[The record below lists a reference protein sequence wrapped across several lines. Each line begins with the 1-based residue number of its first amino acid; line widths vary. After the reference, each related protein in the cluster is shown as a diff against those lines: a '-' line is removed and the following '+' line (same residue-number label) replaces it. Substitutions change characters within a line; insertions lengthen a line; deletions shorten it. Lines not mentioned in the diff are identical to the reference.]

1 MQGSFIVIVGGGIA
15 GLACAL
21 ALEAKGCDVVVLE
34 RSEEFKEIGAG
45 IQLGPNGLRMLG
57 HLGLLDA
64 IEPFAVRPDNLV
76 VMDGMAATEVTRI
89 QTGSDFRARFAFPYT
104 LIHRADLHRVLLEA
118 CLKKSRIELRA
129 GVTMTGFD
137 WCSDSSI
144 DIRTSDRPLK
154 ADAMIGADGIWS
166 QTRAA
171 VVGDGPPVISGHIAY
186 RAVVPISEIEQV
198 YRQNAMMLWAGPK
211 NHLVQYPLRGG
222 QLFNLV
228 AVFHS
233 DRYIEGWDR
242 QGDPE
247 ELAARFAGNCET
259 VRRLLAKVDT
269 WRMWV
274 LCDRDPVSEWHR
286 GNVVLVGDAAH
297 PMLQY
302 LAQGAGMSLEDALI
316 LAQCV
321 AESRSSLSRAF
332 ARFSALRYR
341 RTARC
346 QVMARIYGGFYHASG
361 VTRELRN
368 EFLQARSQADSVE
381 SLAWLY
387 DYDPLGEPEMS
398 GDRAMS

>member
-1 MQGSFIVIVGGGIA
+1 MSGPEIVIVGGGIA

-21 ALEAKGCDVVVLE
+21 ALEAKGCNVIVLE
-34 RSEEFKEIGAG
+34 RSDEFREIGAG
-45 IQLGPNGLRMLG
+45 IQLGPNGLRMLR
-57 HLGLLDA
+57 HLGIVDA
-64 IEPFAVRPDNLV
+64 IEKFAVRPESLV
-76 VMDGMAATEVTRI
+76 VMDGVTATEVTRI
-89 QTGSDFRARFAFPYT
+89 QTGDDFCGRFAFPYT

-118 CLKKSRIELRA
+118 CLAKSRIELRA
-129 GVTMTGFD
+129 GVTMTKFERL
-137 WCSDSSI
+137 SDHMVEISGPAK
-144 DIRTSDRPLK
+144 PLK
-154 ADAMIGADGIWS
+154 ANAMVGADGIWS

-171 VVGDGPPVISGHIAY
+171 VVGDGAPVVSGHIAY
-186 RAVVPISEIEQV
+186 RAVLPISEIDEA

-222 QLFNLV
+222 DLFNLV

-233 DRYIEGWDR
+233 DRYVEGWDR

-247 ELAARFAGNCET
+247 ELTARFAGNCET

-274 LCDRDPVSEWHR
+274 LCDRDPVQNWHQ
-286 GNVVLVGDAAH
+286 GNVVVIGDAAH

-316 LAQCV
+316 LAECV
-321 AESRSSLSRAF
+321 AKDTSNIPAAF
-332 ARFSALRYR
+332 SQFSALRYR

-346 QVMARIYGGFYHASG
+346 QIMARIYGGFYHASG
-361 VTRELRN
+361 VARELRN
-368 EFLQARSQADSVE
+368 DFLAARSQADSIE

-387 DYDPLGEPEMS
+387 DYDPLG
-398 GDRAMS
+398 G